1 MFLDESGFMLQ
12 PLCRRTWAPR
22 GETPIQYAWDR
33 HDRLSAIGAL
43 ALAPWTARVSMYF
56 ELFDRN
62 VTADDLVSFL
72 KQLRRHLRRRIILVW
87 DRWSVHRK
95 AARLLREEGCT
106 SIHFEWLPGYAPE
119 LDPVEWIW
127 NHTKYADLANFI
139 PDDVEHLHQS
149 LLESLEQQRHDS
161 YLKHSFFRSAQLTI

>member
-43 ALAPWTARVSMYF
+43 SLAPWARRIGMYF
-56 ELFDRN
+56 ELLDHNIRAED
-62 VTADDLVSFL
+62 VVAFL
-72 KQLRRHLRRRIILVW
+72 KQLRRHLRRPIILVW

-95 AARLLREEGCT
+95 AARLLREAKCDW
-106 SIHFEWLPGYAPE
+106 IHFEWLPGYAP
-119 LDPVEWIW
+119 
-127 NHTKYADLANFI
+127 DLAA
-139 PDDVEHLHQS
+139 
-149 LLESLEQQRHDS
+149 R
-161 YLKHSFFRSAQLTI
+161 

>member
-1 MFLDESGFMLQ
+1 MLQ

-43 ALAPWTARVSMYF
+43 SLAPWSARVGMYF

-62 VTADDLVSFL
+62 ITADDVVTFL
-72 KQLRRHLRRRIILVW
+72 KQLRRHLRRPIILVW

-95 AARLLREEGCT
+95 AARLLREAGCDW
-106 SIHFEWLPGYAPE
+106 IHFEWLPGYAPE

-127 NHTKYADLANFI
+127 NHTKYADLANFV
-139 PDDVEHLHQS
+139 PHHVEHLQQAILDS
-149 LLESLEQQRHDS
+149 LHDQRQDN
-161 YLKHSFFRSAQLTI
+161 YLKHSFFRSAQLSI

>member
-43 ALAPWTARVSMYF
+43 SLAPWARRIGMYF
-56 ELFDRN
+56 ELLDHNIRAED
-62 VTADDLVSFL
+62 VVAFL
-72 KQLRRHLRRRIILVW
+72 KQLRRHLRRPIILVW

-95 AARLLREEGCT
+95 AARLLREAKCDW
-106 SIHFEWLPGYAPE
+106 IHFEWLPGYAPD

-127 NHTKYADLANFI
+127 NHTKYSRLANFV
-139 PDDVEHLHQS
+139 PDDVQHLQQAVLDSLHQQS
-149 LLESLEQQRHDS
+149 QDS
-161 YLKHSFFRSAQLTI
+161 YLKHSFFRSAKLSI